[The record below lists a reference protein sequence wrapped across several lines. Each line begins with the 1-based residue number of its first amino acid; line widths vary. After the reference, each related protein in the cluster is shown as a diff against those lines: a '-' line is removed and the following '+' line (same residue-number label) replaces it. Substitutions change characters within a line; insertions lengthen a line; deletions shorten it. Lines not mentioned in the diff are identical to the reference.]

1 MNVKEYFNEMEAVQK
16 EIHALPGLQG
26 EKPSLGAGLSG
37 FFRRAVF
44 SAKLMLQEK
53 ELITFALLQWACV
66 AAGYFLWVQMIGW
79 IPEEAWKQAADDK
92 SDRLYNLILFLWS
105 FVCVGL
111 VAFPLG
117 VLSGCMGAVHVQNRL
132 GRESTIHGCLKM
144 VAPRVWPLWIFHWI
158 DGWWTVNRIL
168 DRLPKKNDR
177 RTPAQKA
184 LSEAL
189 YYAWKVATIGILPA
203 LVTGR
208 GLVDAGKRSI
218 DLVRKKLADVLLLRA
233 GYSALCWIVG
243 VGAYIGTIVLFIKFP
258 DLVNFKTPVESHIY
272 KFYLWAG
279 LPITVAAGMV
289 LLLLRPIYV
298 LSSCDIYAD
307 YVKEREE
314 NLVLPDPPGGAPA
327 GSALIVFIVIAVAA
341 ALVIKFLWD
350 SGILRALG
358 GVSGAAAGN
367 I

>member
-1 MNVKEYFNEMEAVQK
+1 MNVKEYYNEMEAVRK
-16 EIHALPGLQG
+16 EIHALPEIQG
-26 EKPSLGAGLSG
+26 ARPSLGSGLGG

-44 SAKLMLQEK
+44 SAKLILLEK

-79 IPEEAWKQAADDK
+79 IPEEAWRQAAQDK
-92 SDRLYNLILFLWS
+92 SDRLYNIILFLWS

-117 VLSGCMGAVHVQNRL
+117 LLSGCMGAVHMQNRL
-132 GRESTIHGCLKM
+132 GRESTIWGCLRM
-144 VAPRVWPLWIFHWI
+144 AAPRAWPLWIFHWI

-208 GLVDAGKRSI
+208 GLIDAGKRSV
-218 DLVRKKLADVLLLRA
+218 DLVRKKFSDVLILRA
-233 GYSALCWIVG
+233 GYSALCWIIG
-243 VGAYIGTIVLFIKFP
+243 VGAYIGTILFFVKFP
-258 DLVNFKTPVESHIY
+258 QLVDFKAPVESSIY
-272 KFYLWAG
+272 KFYFWAG
-279 LPITVAAGMV
+279 FPITVAAGMV
-289 LLLLRPIYV
+289 LLFLRPIYV
-298 LSSCDIYAD
+298 ISSCDIYAD
-307 YVKEREE
+307 YVKEQDE
-314 NLVLPDPPGGAPA
+314 NLVLPDPPGGNRAY
-327 GSALIVFIVIAVAA
+327 SAIMAILLLALAA
-341 ALVIKFLWD
+341 ALVVKFLGD
-350 SGILRALG
+350 MGIIRL
-358 GVSGAAAGN
+358 AGN
-367 I
+367 VIG